1 MSRLPSDSTV
11 NPQSSL
17 SRFSDRHIGPNADSQ
32 QIMLTSLGF
41 STFEDFLGEVVPH
54 VIRLTS
60 DLDLPKA
67 ISEDEALA
75 ELRQIINQNVSV
87 HSLIGCGYY
96 GTLTPGV
103 IKRNILENPAW

>member
-41 STFEDFLGEVVPH
+41 SSFEDFLGEVVPH
-54 VIRLTS
+54 GIRLTS

-67 ISEDEALA
+67 ISEDEADRKSTRLNSSHMSESRMPSSA
-75 ELRQIINQNVSV
+75 
-87 HSLIGCGYY
+87 
-96 GTLTPGV
+96 
-103 IKRNILENPAW
+103 